1 MTAFL
6 SFSVNSGGQ
15 TNTVCTCP
23 PTCQTTNYDVTI
35 SSAQLSN
42 LYVDEAVYANVS
54 HRYSEAID
62 VKSRVDISVLSSVL
76 KALVKLLSAEK
87 TLKAAITVNI
97 VDRRTS
103 VTGQLYESITTLVQT
118 TQDCL
123 ESFSTDLL
131 RTLNI
136 DANMSIA
143 SSLND
148 ASSWVKN
155 VLPMND
161 SLPLVAVDRQA
172 IVDQIGGEIGWL
184 QLVIDKYNSRNMTTV
199 SLVLILSGCLLHTR

>member
-1 MTAFL
+1 
-6 SFSVNSGGQ
+6 
-15 TNTVCTCP
+15 
-23 PTCQTTNYDVTI
+23 
-35 SSAQLSN
+35 
-42 LYVDEAVYANVS
+42 
-54 HRYSEAID
+54 
-62 VKSRVDISVLSSVL
+62 VLSSVL
-76 KALVKLLSAEK
+76 NSLVKLLSVEK

-131 RTLNI
+131 RTLNN

-143 SSLND
+143 SSLSY

-172 IVDQIGGEIGWL
+172 IVDQISGEIGWL
-184 QLVIDKYNSRNMTTV
+184 QLVIDKYNSGNMTTV